1 MLTDDD
7 SLWWER
13 SRTAA
18 GLSDPTL
25 PGLRGREEEEEEEEE
40 EEGGAQSVHGSDFP
54 SAPHL
59 LQLSP
64 GPHPPGRAIPQK
76 GVDGASNGV
85 RCICGQF
92 AEFAKN
98 CSIATYH
105 KWHHEMLNLKTANSK
120 DSSKSQFSL
129 IW

>member
-25 PGLRGREEEEEEEEE
+25 PGLRGREEEEEE
-40 EEGGAQSVHGSDFP
+40 GGAQSVHGSDFP

-59 LQLSP
+59 L
-64 GPHPPGRAIPQK
+64 
-76 GVDGASNGV
+76 
-85 RCICGQF
+85 
-92 AEFAKN
+92 
-98 CSIATYH
+98 
-105 KWHHEMLNLKTANSK
+105 
-120 DSSKSQFSL
+120 
-129 IW
+129 

>member
-25 PGLRGREEEEEEEEE
+25 PGLRGREEEEEGEEEEE

-54 SAPHL
+54 SAPIC
-59 LQLSP
+59 SNFPP
-64 GPHPPGRAIPQK
+64 GPTPPGVRSHRRGLTGRQM
-76 GVDGASNGV
+76 ASD
-85 RCICGQF
+85 
-92 AEFAKN
+92 ASA
-98 CSIATYH
+98 
-105 KWHHEMLNLKTANSK
+105 
-120 DSSKSQFSL
+120 DSSLSL
-129 IW
+129 QKIAASPHTISGIMKC

>member
-64 GPHPPGRAIPQK
+64 YGPTPPGVRSHRRGLTGRQM
-76 GVDGASNGV
+76 ASD
-85 RCICGQF
+85 
-92 AEFAKN
+92 ASA
-98 CSIATYH
+98 
-105 KWHHEMLNLKTANSK
+105 
-120 DSSKSQFSL
+120 DSSLSL
-129 IW
+129 QKIAASPHTISGIMKC